1 MLLWGG
7 GRGAC
12 GAVRAVQV
20 SSIGW
25 PATACMGVWERG
37 AATGPSA
44 LTLMP
49 AAESSGRGPSAA
61 AAWRHGRPRHGVS
74 HARGDAMMCTFAAAQ
89 LEHERD
95 PRWAYTASVH
105 RTALVHRLATL
116 GERVVVGP
124 FCTIGPEVRA
134 PTPLRTRL
142 CRVRNPWRPVFWWL
156 VEPPRK

>member
-44 LTLMP
+44 LT
-49 AAESSGRGPSAA
+49 GRGPSAA
-61 AAWRHGRPRHGVS
+61 AAWRHGRPRHGVYLGS
-74 HARGDAMMCTFAAAQ
+74 AFGCGGFPNPVDDRGGRPHDSTVWSCLTVDVQ
-89 LEHERD
+89 LDKELSRT
-95 PRWAYTASVH
+95 PAS
-105 RTALVHRLATL
+105 
-116 GERVVVGP
+116 ES
-124 FCTIGPEVRA
+124 
-134 PTPLRTRL
+134 
-142 CRVRNPWRPVFWWL
+142 
-156 VEPPRK
+156 